1 MSREYVPSIDWLKTI
16 GLTLIV
22 FGHVADAAVLTLLP
36 PIYPKQIGVALF
48 LYAAGYG
55 LARERRSGWQ
65 VMTRRLFDVYLFG
78 LAAAV
83 VLSIVGYFHDGNVLE
98 SNYLPFF
105 GGVNVAL
112 DYFPA
117 NPTTWFIGAYLHILL
132 VWALVL
138 RRVEICGS
146 TVAMILAA
154 EMLVRAVLIQ
164 SAGAFVAYMNVSN
177 WLTVFALGL
186 MEGGRREPRRA
197 QSFFNH
203 EEHEG
208 HEVMRT
214 QRSLRDLSLRALRVL
229 RGSQESSWSS
239 WPAAALLVAF
249 VAMWTTVL
257 GSIPRRMDFPFMMI
271 AVPAPW
277 DVLATSAA
285 VSTLYLLCTVL
296 TVRAVRPLRAPG
308 VVRFVA
314 RHTLVV
320 FIGHMPV
327 YYAMQPLVTAVTS
340 AYWGRVFLHLI
351 VCYLGLLL
359 LSQAIHVLLD
369 RIQLRD
375 RVLGMLTPAPVGV
388 PEVSV

>member
-55 LARERRSGWQ
+55 LALERRSAWQ
-65 VMTRRLFDVYLFG
+65 VMARRLFDVYLFG

-83 VLSIVGYFHDGNVLE
+83 LLSVVGYFHDGNVLE

-138 RRVEICGS
+138 RRVEIRGS
-146 TVAMILAA
+146 TVAMILAG
-154 EMLVRAVLIQ
+154 EMLVRAALIQ

-186 MEGGRREPRRA
+186 MEGGRREARPA
-197 QSFFNH
+197 PKAFWF
-203 EEHEG
+203 
-208 HEVMRT
+208 
-214 QRSLRDLSLRALRVL
+214 
-229 RGSQESSWSS
+229 SS
-239 WPAAALLVAF
+239 ALLLGFVVA
-249 VAMWTTVL
+249 WTTAV
-257 GSIPRRMDFPFMMI
+257 GFIPRTMNFPFMTI

-277 DVLATSAA
+277 DVLATSVA
-285 VSTLYLLCTVL
+285 VSTLYLVCTVL
-296 TVRAVRPLRAPG
+296 TVRAVRPLPAPG

-314 RHTLVV
+314 RHTLIV

-327 YYAMQPLVTAVTS
+327 YYAMQPFATAVTS

-351 VCYLGLLL
+351 ACYLGLLL
-359 LSQAIHVLLD
+359 LSAAIHALLD
-369 RIQLRD
+369 RMQLRD
-375 RVLGMLTPAPVGV
+375 RLLGMLTPAPARV

>member
-22 FGHVADAAVLTLLP
+22 FGHVADAAVLTVLP

-55 LARERRSGWQ
+55 LALERRSGWQ
-65 VMTRRLFDVYLFG
+65 VMARRLFDVYLFG

-83 VLSIVGYFHDGNVLE
+83 LLSIIGYFHDGNVLE

-138 RRVEICGS
+138 RRVEIRGS
-146 TVAMILAA
+146 TVAMILAG
-154 EMLVRAVLIQ
+154 EMLVRAALIQ

-177 WLTVFALGL
+177 WITVFALGL
-186 MEGGRREPRRA
+186 MEGGRRDVRPAPR
-197 QSFFNH
+197 
-203 EEHEG
+203 
-208 HEVMRT
+208 
-214 QRSLRDLSLRALRVL
+214 
-229 RGSQESSWSS
+229 
-239 WPAAALLVAF
+239 AAWVSAGLLLGF
-249 VAMWTTVL
+249 VAIWTTAFA
-257 GSIPRRMDFPFMMI
+257 SIPRRMDFPFMMI
-271 AVPAPW
+271 TVPAPW

-296 TVRAVRPLRAPG
+296 TVRAVGPLPAPG

-314 RHTLVV
+314 RHTLIV

-359 LSQAIHVLLD
+359 LSAAIHWAMD

-375 RVLGMLTPAPVGV
+375 RIFGVFTPAPVRV